1 MSVSDTPSC
10 RPCAALQGLVALSPR
25 LEASQAKRPWDAL
38 IASLEEGPQD
48 TAQDAYAAF
57 VALAPRLE
65 PASRDKLSTKAMTS
79 LLDYSALF
87 GPPIYSSDDT
97 PRLDLGAILIARSI
111 SSPRSLAKLLSHP
124 SCVEDQR
131 QGLLHRFEELVFYDG
146 KPVFLTPES
155 ADGEQPAHEQPPSR
169 RFHNLHDAAAWIQ
182 QNWPD
187 FDLETNCPVTWRGS
201 P

>member
-1 MSVSDTPSC
+1 VEPAQLT
-10 RPCAALQGLVALSPR
+10 RAA
-25 LEASQAKRPWDAL
+25 DAL
-38 IASLEEGPQD
+38 IAILEEGPQGP
-48 TAQDAYAAF
+48 AHDACEAF
-57 VALAPRLE
+57 VALAPRLQ

-87 GPPIYSSDDT
+87 GPPFYSSDDT

-124 SCVEDQR
+124 GCVKELR
-131 QGLLHRFEELVFYDG
+131 QGLLHRFEELVFFDG
-146 KPVFLTPES
+146 KPVFGKADDASAFCTPEIP
-155 ADGEQPAHEQPPSR
+155 GGKQH

-201 P
+201 R